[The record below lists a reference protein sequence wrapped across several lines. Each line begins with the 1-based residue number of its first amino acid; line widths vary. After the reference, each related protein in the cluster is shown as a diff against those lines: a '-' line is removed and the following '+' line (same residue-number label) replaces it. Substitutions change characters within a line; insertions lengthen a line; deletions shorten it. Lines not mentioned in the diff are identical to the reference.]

1 MRFDGL
7 IGNAELKEQLS
18 SLAVSGRM
26 PHALLIEGPTGSG
39 RRTLAGLL
47 AKAAVC
53 RHSDA
58 AARPCG
64 ICPDCI
70 KAAAGT
76 HPDITYYGGSDR
88 ARSFSIDTVR
98 TLREEGYRLPNE
110 AACRVFVLQNA
121 HALSLEGQNAL
132 LRIIEEP
139 PKHLR
144 FILTCRSRFEL
155 LETIR
160 SRTFALTLR
169 GVSEEEALPW
179 LRENFPKQSEDDLR
193 TVTRLYGG
201 CLGVIR
207 EALSEDDWKNSL
219 TLAPA
224 IAEAILAPT
233 ESTLL
238 AKCNELPQR
247 DPVLIQGVLR
257 ELRLLF
263 RDAISAK
270 CGQSER
276 LSPSPETAEKLAK
289 AMTAGQL
296 VQLLDTIAVL
306 EKMQFRNINH
316 ALFITELCAKLRAAV
331 GR

>member
-70 KAAAGT
+70 KATAGT

-132 LRIIEEP
+132 LRIIEELA
-139 PKHLR
+139 LR
-144 FILTCRSRFEL
+144 CV
-155 LETIR
+155 
-160 SRTFALTLR
+160 A
-169 GVSEEEALPW
+169 A
-179 LRENFPKQSEDDLR
+179 
-193 TVTRLYGG
+193 
-201 CLGVIR
+201 
-207 EALSEDDWKNSL
+207 
-219 TLAPA
+219 
-224 IAEAILAPT
+224 
-233 ESTLL
+233 
-238 AKCNELPQR
+238 
-247 DPVLIQGVLR
+247 
-257 ELRLLF
+257 
-263 RDAISAK
+263 
-270 CGQSER
+270 
-276 LSPSPETAEKLAK
+276 
-289 AMTAGQL
+289 
-296 VQLLDTIAVL
+296 QLLDGAAQLDKVEIP
-306 EKMQFRNINH
+306 
-316 ALFITELCAKLRAAV
+316 ALFVVGGRNQLRQRALVAQLAQIGSVQGAAIVTAVVCA
-331 GR
+331 G